1 LATNDGLADATIEVL
16 HSLVLQM
23 VDMNSSL
30 MELNHRM
37 IVQGTY
43 WQGIVDELR
52 TLNAAVGRVEDIY
65 SEVHA

>member
-16 HSLVLQM
+16 NSVVLQL
-23 VDMNSSL
+23 VDMNTAL
-30 MELNHRM
+30 IELHHRM

-52 TLNAAVGRVEDIY
+52 TLNGAVGRLEDGAWK
-65 SEVHA
+65 VLW